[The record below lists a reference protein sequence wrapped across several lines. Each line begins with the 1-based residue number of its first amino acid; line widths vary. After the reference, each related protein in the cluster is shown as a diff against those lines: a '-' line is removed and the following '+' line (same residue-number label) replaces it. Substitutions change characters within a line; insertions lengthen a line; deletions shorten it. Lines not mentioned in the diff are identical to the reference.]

1 MRPSQNVGQDSK
13 KPVPP
18 AHVDD
23 EVQGST
29 AQADGRMTSDVDT
42 GAGLAGSDVLD
53 AGMNRHGSSTT
64 GDPSDV
70 VEVSP
75 QDLVNRNAP
84 DAKALNPER
93 PGNAGVKVAE
103 KDGVEVRRIERR
115 GGDTSSG
122 ESGAPAGT
130 DATGI
135 GGASGGAAGTAGSA
149 GSGVGAK
156 P

>member
-1 MRPSQNVGQDSK
+1 MRQNQNVGQGST
-13 KPVPP
+13 KPAPP
-18 AHVDD
+18 SPPDD
-23 EVQGST
+23 EMQGSA
-29 AQADGRMTSDVDT
+29 AQADDRMTSDVDT

-64 GDPSDV
+64 GDPSEV
-70 VEVSP
+70 VEVTP

-84 DAKALNPER
+84 DATVLNPER

-103 KDGVEVRRIERR
+103 KDGVEVRRIEHR
-115 GGDTSSG
+115 GDDSSSG
-122 ESGAPAGT
+122 ESGAPDGT

-135 GGASGGAAGTAGSA
+135 GGASGGTAGTAGSA
-149 GSGVGAK
+149 GSGVGAG